1 MNSEHVEQVRIL
13 EADVKHLEDR
23 FDGHLAI
30 YANNGKESARVASA
44 LERIERHSFER
55 DKKVDEMFDAYQGF
69 KIGKMGITWLFGLF
83 MAVGGGILLVKEIMK
98 K

>member
-1 MNSEHVEQVRIL
+1 MNHEHLEQVRII
-13 EADVKHLEDR
+13 ENDVKQLENR
-23 FDGHLAI
+23 FDNHLLV
-30 YANNGKESARVASA
+30 YSENGKESARVARV
-44 LERIERHSFER
+44 LERMEEHSKER